1 VIESLLSPGPQFQS
15 PPDLGAQPGQG
26 ADIIP
31 FPEQQARRVPEIF
44 KWIDKPNIAEDL
56 SPEILSRIG
65 MRAMDEFRIDNNSRA
80 EWKQKVDAAL
90 KLALQKTSPKMY
102 PWPGAAS
109 IIWPLLTTASNEF
122 AARAYPAIIQGRN
135 VVKGTVIGS
144 DKGIPFQMNGQVQ
157 MGPAGKPLWIQ
168 QPGVKRARA
177 DKIGA
182 HMSWQLLSEMKDWE
196 TQTDLL
202 LHVIPI
208 IGCAA
213 RKSFY
218 DPSLRY
224 NCSQYV
230 SMLDLVVNYNAKSF
244 DSAPRISEQ
253 FQLYPNEIEERIRSG
268 LFREFQYGQAAQQKG
283 YENDPDAPH
292 DFIEQHRWWD
302 LDKDGYQ
309 EPYIVTIHKETSRVV
324 RIVARYDQDSIKL
337 QPDGTIWK
345 IEAIQYYTLY
355 QFLPNPEST
364 IYGLGFGHLLGP
376 INEAINT
383 TLNQMFD
390 AGHLQN
396 TGGGFIA
403 SGLSMNTGAV
413 RFRVGQY
420 NPVNSM
426 GMALRDSIYTMDF
439 KGPSPVLFQLL
450 GILIEAGKEV
460 ASIKDILTGN
470 ESPAGTSPVTM
481 MALIEQGLRG
491 FSDIY
496 KRIYRSFKAEFGKL
510 YDLNGKYLA
519 QGAGYQQGD
528 EWQEIT
534 PDDYKKGSGV
544 EPVGDPTAVTDMQQ
558 LGRAGYLMQF
568 YGKPGI
574 NDVAVT
580 RRALEAGQINDLDE
594 VLNDNPQ
601 PPPLVQLA
609 MQEKTAEIGK
619 IRAQESQA
627 YATGIFQLAQARKLS
642 SDAELEFLDAQLE
655 HMRLGLEASNT
666 HIASINTS
674 IRAMEAANKADH
686 LANVRTSLKARS
698 NGQ

>member
-1 VIESLLSPGPQFQS
+1 MLDSLLSPQQSFQS
-15 PPDLGAQPGQG
+15 PPDIGATQGQG
-26 ADIIP
+26 AEVIP

-44 KWIDKPNIAEDL
+44 RWIDKPNICDDL
-56 SPEILSRIG
+56 DDAMLSRIG

-90 KLALQKTSPKMY
+90 KLALQKSTPKMY

-168 QPGVKRARA
+168 QPGVKRKRA
-177 DKIGA
+177 DLIGG

-213 RKSFY
+213 RKSYY

-230 SMLDLVVNYNAKSF
+230 SMIDLVVNYNAKSF
-244 DSAPRISEQ
+244 DSAPRLSEQ
-253 FQLYPNEIEERIRSG
+253 FQLYPNEIEERIRAG
-268 LFREFQYGQAAQQKG
+268 LYREFQYGQAAQQKG

-302 LDKDGYQ
+302 LDADGYQ
-309 EPYIVTIHKETSRVV
+309 EPYIVTIHKETSKVV
-324 RIVARYDQDSIKL
+324 RIVARFDQDSIKL
-337 QPDGTIWK
+337 QADGTIWK

-413 RFRVGQY
+413 RFRIGQY

-460 ASIKDILTGN
+460 AAIKDILTGN
-470 ESPAGTSPVTM
+470 ESPAGTSPTTM
-481 MALIEQGLRG
+481 MALIEQGLRV

-496 KRIYRSFKAEFGKL
+496 KRIYRSFKSEFGKL
-510 YDLNGKYLA
+510 YVLNGKYL
-519 QGAGYQQGD
+519 QPGAGYQQGED
-528 EWQEIT
+528 WQEIT
-534 PDDYKKGSGV
+534 PEDYAKGSGV

-558 LGRAGYLMQF
+558 LGRAGYLLQF

-574 NDVAVT
+574 NDLAVT
-580 RRALEAGQINDLDE
+580 RRALEAGQINDIDE
-594 VLNDNPQ
+594 VMNDNPQ
-601 PPPLVQLA
+601 PPPLVQLE
-609 MQEKTAEIGK
+609 MQLKLAEIGK
-619 IRAQESQA
+619 TRAQESQF
-627 YATGIFQLAQARKLS
+627 YAMGMKALADAR
-642 SDAELEFLDAQLE
+642 AVAGEGELAMLDAQLE
-655 HMRLGLEASNT
+655 HYRLQLEAANT
-666 HIASINTS
+666 HISSVNTQ

-686 LANVRTSLKARS
+686 LVNVRTSIKARAA
-698 NGQ
+698 GK